1 MDAPVS
7 VYGSP
12 LVSAIIT
19 AKWHEGVKWHLLNQG
34 IWFLLYF
41 GLFMAFQ
48 VGGLLAEQ
56 LVVAGRVLNRVAC
69 CQLYSQQQT
78 ASCPLAFGRQASLR
92 VPAAGHLWQ
101 QDARFHCAG
110 CGGLPGL
117 QWPKPAA
124 PWPDAKIVYLTHQ
137 RHARS

>member
-1 MDAPVS
+1 LPATFSVAGISDASLLRELLKMDAPVS

-56 LVVAGRVLNRVAC
+56 LVVAGRVLTEEGCVLPAVQGC
-69 CQLYSQQQT
+69 CTVNSRL
-78 ASCPLAFGRQASLR
+78 
-92 VPAAGHLWQ
+92 PAALWLL
-101 QDARFHCAG
+101 AG
-110 CGGLPGL
+110 EP
-117 QWPKPAA
+117 P
-124 PWPDAKIVYLTHQ
+124 
-137 RHARS
+137 